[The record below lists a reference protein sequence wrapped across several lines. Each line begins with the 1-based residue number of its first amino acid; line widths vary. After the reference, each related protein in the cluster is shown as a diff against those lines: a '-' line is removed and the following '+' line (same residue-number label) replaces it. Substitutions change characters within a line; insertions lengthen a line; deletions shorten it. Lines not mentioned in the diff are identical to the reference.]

1 MKRLGIFLLAAL
13 VWNTAFA
20 FESFKIKDIRI
31 DGLQR
36 ISSGT
41 VFTYLL
47 VKVDEV
53 FDNARSE
60 QSIKALFR
68 TGFFKDVELKREGN
82 ILVVEVIER
91 PSIASIDISGNK
103 DIDTDA
109 LMAGLK
115 NVGLAEGRVFN
126 RSLMDKVAQELRRQ
140 YFSNGKYG
148 VKIETSVS
156 PLERNRVAVA
166 LKVSEGKVAKIRE
179 INLIGNKVF
188 KTKDLI
194 KLFSLSTPTAFSF
207 YTDSD
212 QYSKQKL
219 AADLETLRTFY
230 LNKGYLNFKIK
241 STQVSISPDKKRV
254 FITINISEGGQYR
267 IKDIS
272 LAGRLIVPQ
281 ALIKEFLISKGEVYS
296 QKKVARTVKKL
307 SSRLGD
313 EGYAFANINTV
324 PKVDK
329 KTRQVSLTFFIDP
342 GKRVYVRRINMSGNI
357 KTSDEV
363 LRREMRQIEGGWFSN
378 KKVKR
383 SKTRLDRLGYF
394 ESVNIET
401 PAVPGTSDQ
410 VDINYTVKE
419 RPSGNFLASVGY
431 SQTGGIVLSG
441 SVNQDN
447 FLGTGK
453 RVGVSVNNSDINSGF
468 NLSFLNPY
476 YTLHGVS
483 RGFSISSQRTDA
495 AEANLA
501 NYLTDVDEI
510 SMTYG
515 VPINE
520 SDRINLSIAYAVT
533 ALKST
538 TNSSQEVIDF
548 AGTFDTLTLGVSW
561 LHDTR
566 NKAIFATSGTVHRL
580 AAEIALPGVDLE
592 YYKLNYQQKRYI
604 PLSKRLTLVMKGEIG
619 YGDAYGDTVSLPF
632 YKNYFAGGV
641 RTVRGFR
648 DNSLGP
654 LDSNGLAIGGSLKT
668 TASAELIFPF
678 PFAEDSSGFR
688 MGIFFD
694 VGNVFNGVDSFSV
707 KQLRG
712 SVGVSAF
719 WLSPVGPLV
728 FSFASPINDKPAD
741 RTQVFQFTLGG
752 SL

>member
-1 MKRLGIFLLAAL
+1 MKKFGIILLAVLA
-13 VWNTAFA
+13 WNTSFA
-20 FESFKIKDIRI
+20 FEPFKVKDIRI

-41 VFTYLL
+41 VFTYLP
-47 VKVDEV
+47 VKVNET
-53 FDNARSE
+53 FDDARSE

-82 ILVVEVIER
+82 ILVVEVVER
-91 PSIASIDISGNK
+91 PSIASIDITGNK
-103 DIDTDA
+103 DIETDA
-109 LMAGLK
+109 LMGGLK

-148 VKIETSVS
+148 VKIETSVT
-156 PLERNRVAVA
+156 PLERNRVAIA

-188 KTKDLI
+188 KSRDLI
-194 KLFSLSTPTAFSF
+194 KLFSLGTPTTFSF
-207 YTDSD
+207 YTNND

-219 AADLETLRTFY
+219 AADLETLRSFY

-254 FITINISEGGQYR
+254 FITINIREGGQYR
-267 IKDIS
+267 IKDIK

-281 ALIKEFLISKGEVYS
+281 ALIKEFLISRGEVYS
-296 QKKVARTVKKL
+296 QKRVARTVKRL
-307 SSRLGD
+307 SARLGD

-329 KTRQVSLTFFIDP
+329 KTKQVSLTFFIDP

-447 FLGTGK
+447 FLGSGK
-453 RVGVSVNNSDINSGF
+453 RVGVSVNNSDINTGF
-468 NLSFLNPY
+468 SLSYLNPY
-476 YTLHGVS
+476 YTIHGVS

-533 ALKST
+533 QLKST
-538 TNSSQEVIDF
+538 ASSSQEVIDF

-561 LHDTR
+561 LHDSR
-566 NKAIFATSGTVHRL
+566 NKAIFATSGTVHRVG
-580 AAEIALPGVDLE
+580 AEIALPGADLE
-592 YYKLNYQQKRYI
+592 YYKLSYSQKRYI
-604 PLSKRLTLVMKGEIG
+604 PLSKKLTLVLKGDIG
-619 YGDAYGDTVSLPF
+619 YGGSYGNTTSLPF

-641 RTVRGFR
+641 RTVRGYR

-654 LDSNGLAIGGSLKT
+654 LDSNGDSIGGSIKT
-668 TASAELIFPF
+668 VASAELIFPF
-678 PFAEDSSGFR
+678 PFADDSSGFR
-688 MGIFFD
+688 MGAFFD
-694 VGNVFNGVDSFSV
+694 VGNVFNGIDNISI

-728 FSFASPINDKPAD
+728 FSFATPINDKPAD
-741 RTQVFQFTLGG
+741 DKQIFQFTLGG
-752 SL
+752 QL